1 MEDDSSESIVTE
13 HNISSPVSSAG
24 HVDNVSSPMLPL
36 ETNVNTDVTI
46 DTSAAASTPS
56 STVSSDTQEQQQHWP
71 ITVNSV
77 TPWTAEAIVKL
88 PYKSEREQINFTKN
102 TAGMSSNSI
111 PYKIGAFVLVP
122 GERPV

>member
-1 MEDDSSESIVTE
+1 LIGWLVDLFIYCNRQLALKALNERLRSVPAGTSWPSMEDDSSESIVTE

-56 STVSSDTQEQQQHWP
+56 STVSSDTQEQQQH
-71 ITVNSV
+71 
-77 TPWTAEAIVKL
+77 
-88 PYKSEREQINFTKN
+88 
-102 TAGMSSNSI
+102 
-111 PYKIGAFVLVP
+111 
-122 GERPV
+122 